1 MIGLSVVELI
11 EKWTGLRE
19 VEGADQKL
27 DFFSPRIDPLEHPHP
42 LEPSSIGR
50 GEIRNPA
57 IWKSFTEK
65 WKSVPAFF
73 AVK

>member
-27 DFFSPRIDPLEHPHP
+27 DFFSPRIDPLEHPHGYP
-42 LEPSSIGR
+42 IPSSHR
-50 GEIRNPA
+50 L
-57 IWKSFTEK
+57 
-65 WKSVPAFF
+65 
-73 AVK
+73 

>member
-27 DFFSPRIDPLEHPHP
+27 DFFSPRIDPLE
-42 LEPSSIGR
+42 PSSIGR

-57 IWKSFTEK
+57 IWKSFTAK
-65 WKSVPAFF
+65 WKSVTACEP
-73 AVK
+73 VK